1 MSNKK
6 TDWKSKYYEL
16 RSRHINAI
24 DVSFRLGFQEG
35 VKASELQNMQM
46 QMQQAQQAAAA
57 GMSGGGEMPPE
68 TMGGAPETGGEM
80 PPEAMGGEMP
90 PEAMGGAPEGEGD
103 EEEMAEEEP
112 EGDELDSS
120 ISELESLVTKK
131 EKIDFSKM
139 LKSLHKSGANKK
151 NNSELS
157 EKHKVVDDIIKKWDE
172 KK

>member
-57 GMSGGGEMPPE
+57 GMSG
-68 TMGGAPETGGEM
+68 
-80 PPEAMGGEMP
+80 GGEMP

>member
-68 TMGGAPETGGEM
+68 
-80 PPEAMGGEMP
+80 
-90 PEAMGGAPEGEGD
+90 AMGGAPEGEGG

-157 EKHKVVDDIIKKWDE
+157 EKHKVVGDIIKKWDE

>member
-57 GMSGGGEMPPE
+57 GMGG
-68 TMGGAPETGGEM
+68 
-80 PPEAMGGEMP
+80 GGEMP
-90 PEAMGGAPEGEGD
+90 PEAMGGAPEGGEG

-120 ISELESLVTKK
+120 ISELESLVSKK